1 MRPRGGTANLEP
13 RITPVAA
20 AATAGGGPS
29 RAVAADREATMATD
43 RVTGVSPVT
52 GKTERAYRWLAR
64 SALAA
69 AVAAIVVVL
78 AFAGVRGSLYLIMV
92 GTIGSAVTLVAAW
105 WFLSRRGML
114 RWVALAI
121 AAAAPIVVVVLY
133 ARERLL
139 WVAALSL
146 GLWAVA
152 VMAGRAALADA
163 GPAMIEYEVPP
174 PRRPFLIMN
183 PRSGDG
189 KVGRFG
195 LVDLARN
202 LGAEVAV
209 LDGPGFVDVTDL
221 ARSAVGRGC
230 DLLGVAGGDGTQAL
244 VAGIAAEHD
253 LPFMVITAGTRNHFA
268 LDLGLDRTDPRRCL
282 DALTD
287 GVELRVDLGTVADRP
302 FVNNASFGAY
312 AELVLSPAYRAG
324 KAKTTLDLLPGLL
337 VGRQRPHLAAH
348 VGDRTIKAPQAL
360 LVSNNPY
367 AATDL
372 AGLGRRARL
381 DGGTLGVLAVRV
393 DNAAQAAGLLR
404 RRATSGIIG
413 LTAREVIV
421 EAHDAEIP
429 VGIDGEAAWLRT
441 PVRCL
446 VRTGALR
453 VRVPRHRPNAAG
465 PAAQVDWRLLG
476 RRALPAG
483 RRVSGVTA

>member
-1 MRPRGGTANLEP
+1 
-13 RITPVAA
+13 
-20 AATAGGGPS
+20 
-29 RAVAADREATMATD
+29 
-43 RVTGVSPVT
+43 
-52 GKTERAYRWLAR
+52 
-64 SALAA
+64 
-69 AVAAIVVVL
+69 
-78 AFAGVRGSLYLIMV
+78 
-92 GTIGSAVTLVAAW
+92 
-105 WFLSRRGML
+105 
-114 RWVALAI
+114 
-121 AAAAPIVVVVLY
+121 
-133 ARERLL
+133 
-139 WVAALSL
+139 
-146 GLWAVA
+146 
-152 VMAGRAALADA
+152 
-163 GPAMIEYEVPP
+163 
-174 PRRPFLIMN
+174 MN

-195 LVDLARN
+195 LVELARG

-221 ARSAVGRGC
+221 ARSAVARGC

-268 LDLGLDRTDPRRCL
+268 LDLGLDRADPRQCL
-282 DALTD
+282 NALTD
-287 GVELRVDLGTVADRP
+287 GVELRVDLGVIADRP

-337 VGRQRPHLAAH
+337 VGRQRPRLDAH
-348 VGDRTIKAPQAL
+348 VGNHTIKAPQAL

-404 RRATSGIIG
+404 RGHSPGVVG
-413 LTAREVIV
+413 LTAAEVIV

-441 PVRCL
+441 PVRCS
-446 VRTGALR
+446 VRSGALR
-453 VRVPRHRPNAAG
+453 VRVPRHRPGAAG
-465 PAAQVDWRLLG
+465 PAAEMDWRLLG
-476 RRALPAG
+476 RRAFGRPTPA
-483 RRVSGVTA
+483 

>member
-1 MRPRGGTANLEP
+1 
-13 RITPVAA
+13 
-20 AATAGGGPS
+20 
-29 RAVAADREATMATD
+29 MATD
-43 RVTGVSPVT
+43 RVIGTTSAAGE
-52 GKTERAYRWLAR
+52 GRRRWLAR

-69 AVAAIVVVL
+69 AVAAIAVPL
-78 AFAGVRGSLYLIMV
+78 TFAGLRGSIWLLLV
-92 GTIGSAVTLVAAW
+92 ATVGSAVTVVAAW
-105 WFLSRRGML
+105 WFLSRRGVV
-114 RWVALAI
+114 RWVALAL
-121 AAAAPIVVVVLY
+121 AAAAPITVVVLY

-139 WVAALSL
+139 WVAVLSL

-152 VMAGRAALADA
+152 LAAGRAALADVR
-163 GPAMIEYEVPP
+163 PAMIEYEAPP

-195 LVDLARN
+195 LVDLARD

-221 ARSAVGRGC
+221 ARSAVARGC

-244 VAGIAAEHD
+244 IAGIAAEHD
-253 LPFMVITAGTRNHFA
+253 VPFLVITAGTRNHFA
-268 LDLGLDRTDPRRCL
+268 LDLGLDRADPRRCL

-287 GVELRVDLGTVADRP
+287 GVELRVDLGSIADRP

-312 AELVLSPAYRAG
+312 AELVLSPAYRAD
-324 KAKTTLDLLPGLL
+324 KAKTTLNLLPGLL
-337 VGRQRPHLAAH
+337 VGRQRTRLNAH
-348 VGDRTIKAPQAL
+348 VDDQTIKAPQAL

-367 AATDL
+367 ASTDL

-404 RRATSGIIG
+404 RRHSTGVVG
-413 LTAREVIV
+413 LTASEVVV

-441 PVRCL
+441 PVRCT
-446 VRTGALR
+446 VRSGALR
-453 VRVPRHRPNAAG
+453 VRVPRHRPGAAG
-465 PAAQVDWRLLG
+465 PAAELDWRLLG
-476 RRALPAG
+476 RRAFSTERSAG
-483 RRVSGVTA
+483 ATADQA

>member
-1 MRPRGGTANLEP
+1 
-13 RITPVAA
+13 
-20 AATAGGGPS
+20 
-29 RAVAADREATMATD
+29 
-43 RVTGVSPVT
+43 
-52 GKTERAYRWLAR
+52 LAW

-69 AVAAIVVVL
+69 AAAAIAVPL
-78 AFAGVRGSLYLIMV
+78 ASAGLRGSLWLLLV
-92 GTIGSAVTLVAAW
+92 ATAGSAVTLVAVW
-105 WFLSRRGML
+105 WFLSRRGVV
-114 RWVALAI
+114 RWAALVL
-121 AAAAPIVVVVLY
+121 AAAAPISVVVLY

-139 WVAALSL
+139 WVAVLSL

-152 VMAGRAALADA
+152 AAAGRAALAGV

-174 PRRPFLIMN
+174 PHRPFLIMN

-195 LVDLARN
+195 LVELARD

-221 ARSAVGRGC
+221 ARSAVARGC

-268 LDLGLDRTDPRRCL
+268 LDLGLDRADPRRCL

-287 GVELRVDLGTVADRP
+287 GVELRVDLGTIADRP

-312 AELVLSPAYRAG
+312 AELVLSPAYRAD
-324 KAKTTLDLLPGLL
+324 KAKTTLDQLPGLL
-337 VGRQRPHLAAH
+337 VGRHRPHLDAH
-348 VGDRTIKAPQAL
+348 IGDQTIKAPQAL

-393 DNAAQAAGLLR
+393 DNAAQAVGLLR
-404 RRATSGIIG
+404 RGHSTGIVG
-413 LTAREVIV
+413 LTAPEVIV

-441 PVRCL
+441 PVRCAI
-446 VRTGALR
+446 RSGALR
-453 VRVPRHRPNAAG
+453 VRVPRQRPGAAG
-465 PAAQVDWRLLG
+465 PAAELDWRLLG
-476 RRALPAG
+476 RRAFAARRAPA
-483 RRVSGVTA
+483 